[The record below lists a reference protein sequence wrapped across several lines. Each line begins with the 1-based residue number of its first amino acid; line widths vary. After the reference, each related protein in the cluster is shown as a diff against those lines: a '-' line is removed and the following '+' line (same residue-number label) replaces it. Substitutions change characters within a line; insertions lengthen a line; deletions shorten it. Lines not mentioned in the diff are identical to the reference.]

1 MTPARKKLIL
11 STIVFLLVIAA
22 VLRISESSGAAQS
35 PTPTPAMN
43 EIDMI
48 GFPDMMVAPVLPENP
63 TQADYGRQVYYY
75 VCMTCHGNLG
85 QGLTQ
90 EWIDEWGEDNS
101 CWQSK
106 CHASNHPPEGFELPR
121 SIPPVSSSTILNKYG
136 SALVL
141 HDFIRAAMPWHAPS
155 SLSEEEYWQITAY
168 LMALNGFNPG
178 TEPLNNERA
187 ANIVFGSEA
196 QKDSSPTVPAMTLS
210 TRAKVAIAIGG
221 LFILAAFLRGFLRK
235 KSA

>member
-1 MTPARKKLIL
+1 M
-11 STIVFLLVIAA
+11 IA
-22 VLRISESSGAAQS
+22 
-35 PTPTPAMN
+35 
-43 EIDMI
+43 
-48 GFPDMMVAPVLPENP
+48 FPDMMVAPVLPENP
-63 TQADYGRQVYYY
+63 TQVDYGRQIYYY

-90 EWIDEWGEDNS
+90 EWIDEWGEENS

-121 SIPPVSSSTILNKYG
+121 SIPAVASPTILNKYG

-141 HDFIRAAMPWHAPS
+141 HDFIQAAMPWHAPS
-155 SLSEEEYWQITAY
+155 SLSDEEYWQVTAY

-178 TEPLNNERA
+178 SELLDDERA

-196 QKDSSPTVPAMTLS
+196 QKDPSHVVPAMTLS
-210 TRAKVAIAIGG
+210 TRAKVAIGIGS
-221 LFILAAFLRGFLRK
+221 LFILAAFLRGFRRK